1 VRNFFR
7 FLKRKSPIFSKT
19 VKQNLTVCAFLCSR
33 KLIKK
38 KEVDMGFFTCILILI
53 VLYCPWLIGVIFVV
67 AVLAM
72 IFSASPVLFFL
83 LLGGAVILMVTFAV
97 NILIDSTNEQEEIR
111 RKRQQRKLEKKKLKE
126 KHGKNA

>member
-1 VRNFFR
+1 
-7 FLKRKSPIFSKT
+7 
-19 VKQNLTVCAFLCSR
+19 
-33 KLIKK
+33 
-38 KEVDMGFFTCILILI
+38 MGFFTCILILI

-126 KHGKNA
+126 KHGKKCINRFVYNQSQKSTKHRARGVRESRAFMLFYH